1 MFWVPRFSWHQ
12 RKTQRVQFLLDVM
25 PWRCQFTMLVSEK
38 KEWLDQNRP
47 HHRAPLCTTR
57 NACGKLPHRKIFHQ
71 IEAWIPGITC
81 QGKKCC
87 TNVRFF
93 PWLTK
98 SLYCLRLLSQG
109 VLSENIFFLSAIRLW
124 SQALVCLP
132 PTAFKLII
140 FNIFGTADYT
150 QTWPVSVRASHRLWN
165 NHLLGLFKSYF
176 LHSWSQFSTSDYSQ
190 HDLNYIIKLT
200 FRSTSVNMNNLG

>member
-1 MFWVPRFSWHQ
+1 
-12 RKTQRVQFLLDVM
+12 
-25 PWRCQFTMLVSEK
+25 MLVSEK

-47 HHRAPLCTTR
+47 HHRALLCTTR
-57 NACGKLPHRKIFHQ
+57 NACGQLAHRKIFHK
-71 IEAWIPGITC
+71 IEAWIAGITW

-87 TNVRFF
+87 TNVHFF
-93 PWLTK
+93 SLTYK
-98 SLYCLRLLSQG
+98 KPLHFKPSFWRCSLWKLF
-109 VLSENIFFLSAIRLW
+109 FFLTAIRLW

-132 PTAFKLII
+132 PIAFKLII

-176 LHSWSQFSTSDYSQ
+176 LHSWSQFST
-190 HDLNYIIKLT
+190 
-200 FRSTSVNMNNLG
+200 